1 MRPGWS
7 GVMAELLNRLLQV
20 NIVHAEMILYSVM
33 VRDPSKLDHCLPRA
47 NEQRQF
53 SSYHECIEFP
63 SLLVQLL
70 YQEQADVMM
79 KPMTFL
85 IDNHY
90 NDEFYSKARAYCAR
104 FVKYRIESKVVQ
116 GRRSFVKVPDRVFGS
131 ASKDRKELHI
141 NCLAEFKQFMLNSGW
156 NPERFK
162 EITRELPE
170 GRDVNSND
178 HQVAVPVRER
188 SFWYHDPN
196 QYIANGNFKED

>member
-1 MRPGWS
+1 MRTT
-7 GVMAELLNRLLQV
+7 A
-20 NIVHAEMILYSVM
+20 
-33 VRDPSKLDHCLPRA
+33 
-47 NEQRQF
+47 
-53 SSYHECIEFP
+53 
-63 SLLVQLL
+63 
-70 YQEQADVMM
+70 
-79 KPMTFL
+79 TL
-85 IDNHY
+85 IIGNHGFTVKDY

-188 SFWYHDPN
+188 SFWKDILCHIQHVQTAEAHWHYVNAEVHHDLA
-196 QYIANGNFKED
+196 YWLT